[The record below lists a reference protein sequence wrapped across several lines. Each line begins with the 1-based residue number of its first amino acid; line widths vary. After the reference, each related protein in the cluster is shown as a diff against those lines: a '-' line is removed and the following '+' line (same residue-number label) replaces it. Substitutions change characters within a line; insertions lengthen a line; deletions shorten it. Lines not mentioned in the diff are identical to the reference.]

1 MVLKRTGS
9 VARGGVALGQDRD
22 LDGLDG
28 AAVARRAGVG
38 AVARPA
44 EPPELGGVDAVP
56 DGVAGR
62 QVRGQP
68 DPQGLDG
75 AGPAGGAGGAAVAD
89 GGLPADV
96 GDVGLDGQSICNLL
110 LRGSPIHFERDSQ
123 CLKIQASA
131 RRSGNLARTNRIH
144 PADILHMGRNA
155 YVFNGKLF
163 ACGRIASNNFISIFR

>member
-1 MVLKRTGS
+1 MRANGNRSGIIATVLKRTAS

-44 EPPELGGVDAVP
+44 EPSELGGVDAVP

-96 GDVGLDGQSICNLL
+96 GDVGLDGYGIGAEGLAGRRVGQDEAQRLEGNPLPVVPATPPPATA
-110 LRGSPIHFERDSQ
+110 PIQ
-123 CLKIQASA
+123 
-131 RRSGNLARTNRIH
+131 
-144 PADILHMGRNA
+144 PILETWA
-155 YVFNGKLF
+155 E
-163 ACGRIASNNFISIFR
+163 

>member
-1 MVLKRTGS
+1 MRANGNRSGIIATVLKGRGS

-62 QVRGQP
+62 QVRGKP

-75 AGPAGGAGGAAVAD
+75 AGLAGGVSA
-89 GGLPADV
+89 
-96 GDVGLDGQSICNLL
+96 NLKL
-110 LRGSPIHFERDSQ
+110 TTFAN
-123 CLKIQASA
+123 AS
-131 RRSGNLARTNRIH
+131 RRMR
-144 PADILHMGRNA
+144 
-155 YVFNGKLF
+155 
-163 ACGRIASNNFISIFR
+163 

>member
-28 AAVARRAGVG
+28 AAVARRTGVG

-44 EPPELGGVDAVP
+44 EPSELGGVDAVP
-56 DGVAGR
+56 DGVVGR

-75 AGPAGGAGGAAVAD
+75 YRVGSEGLAVFRQ
-89 GGLPADV
+89 V
-96 GDVGLDGQSICNLL
+96 NL
-110 LRGSPIHFERDSQ
+110 S
-123 CLKIQASA
+123 
-131 RRSGNLARTNRIH
+131 
-144 PADILHMGRNA
+144 
-155 YVFNGKLF
+155 KLITYF
-163 ACGRIASNNFISIFR
+163 

>member
-1 MVLKRTGS
+1 MGAVGDRGGLGGPVDERGGG

-44 EPPELGGVDAVP
+44 EPPELRGVDAVP
-56 DGVAGR
+56 DGVAGG
-62 QVRGQP
+62 QLAGQP

-96 GDVGLDGQSICNLL
+96 GDVGLDGYGVGAEGLAGRRVGQDEAQRLEGEPL
-110 LRGSPIHFERDSQ
+110 PVVPATPPPATAPIQ
-123 CLKIQASA
+123 
-131 RRSGNLARTNRIH
+131 
-144 PADILHMGRNA
+144 PILETWA
-155 YVFNGKLF
+155 E
-163 ACGRIASNNFISIFR
+163 

>member
-1 MVLKRTGS
+1 MRADRNRSGIINTILEGRGR
-9 VARGGVALGQDRD
+9 VARGGFALGQDRD

-44 EPPELGGVDAVP
+44 QPAELRGVDAVP
-56 DGVAGR
+56 DGVAGG
-62 QVRGQP
+62 QLAGQP

-96 GDVGLDGQSICNLL
+96 GDVGLDGYGICNLL
-110 LRGSPIHFERDSQ
+110 LRGSPVHFE
-123 CLKIQASA
+123 
-131 RRSGNLARTNRIH
+131 
-144 PADILHMGRNA
+144 
-155 YVFNGKLF
+155 
-163 ACGRIASNNFISIFR
+163 

>member
-96 GDVGLDGQSICNLL
+96 GDVGLDGQGICVSVNLFFTSFAKQAC
-110 LRGSPIHFERDSQ
+110 RSRKGGFTGCANVFSPIPVT
-123 CLKIQASA
+123 A
-131 RRSGNLARTNRIH
+131 
-144 PADILHMGRNA
+144 
-155 YVFNGKLF
+155 
-163 ACGRIASNNFISIFR
+163 